1 MDAEARI
8 ARMQAEGL
16 INAAQAEGLRQGI
29 AAQAGNGTAVAERPR
44 RRGWIVAAS
53 LAGGIVVVVLAVL
66 LFGGMEIAGEL
77 EEVQNVAETLNQP
90 EAVGTMNRSLAAVL
104 ASVVLLAVPILVL
117 LWSYNGLVSKEEAV
131 LAAWAQTESNFQR
144 RADLVPA
151 LVETVSRFMKHER
164 ETLTAV
170 TDERSQSLDALAKAV
185 DAVVARQA
193 RAAETEKQGAALD
206 DQSRLTALYEAEAAV
221 GKEVAG
227 ILAVAEAYPQ
237 LRSAD
242 QFLELQAQLEGTENR
257 INVTRMRFNEAV
269 GVYNGAIRRLP
280 GNLIASVGGFRRKAY
295 FQAAEG
301 AERAPGV
308 EFD

>member
-1 MDAEARI
+1 VVDAEARI

-16 INAAQAEGLRQGI
+16 ITAAQADGLRQGV
-29 AAQAGNGTAVAERPR
+29 AAQAGRGSAAAERPR
-44 RRGWIVAAS
+44 RSARLVAAM
-53 LAGGIVVVVLAVL
+53 LAAGIVVVALAVL
-66 LFGGMEIAGEL
+66 LLGGNEIV
-77 EEVQNVAETLNQP
+77 EVQNVAETLNQP
-90 EAVGTMNRSLAAVL
+90 EAVGTMNRSLAAIL
-104 ASVVLLAVPILVL
+104 TAAVLLAVPIVVF

-170 TDERSQSLDALAKAV
+170 TDERSRSLDELAKAV
-185 DAVVARQA
+185 DSVVARQA
-193 RAAETEKQGAALD
+193 RAAETEKQGASLE
-206 DQSRLTALYEAEAAV
+206 DQTRFSALYEAEAAV

-269 GVYNGAIRRLP
+269 GIYNGAIRRLP
-280 GNLIASVGGFRRKAY
+280 GNLVASIGGFRRKAY

>member
-1 MDAEARI
+1 MDAESRI

-16 INAAQAEGLRQGI
+16 ITASQADGLRQGI
-29 AAQAGNGTAVAERPR
+29 AAQAGRGALASGPR
-44 RRGWIVAAS
+44 RSGWIVPAI
-53 LAGGIVVVVLAVL
+53 LAGGIVLVVIAIL
-66 LFGGMEIAGEL
+66 LFGGGEIAG
-77 EEVQNVAETLNQP
+77 VQNVAETLNQP

-104 ASVVLLAVPILVL
+104 AFVVLLAAPILLL

-170 TDERSQSLDALAKAV
+170 TDERSRALDELAKAV
-185 DAVVARQA
+185 DTMVARQA
-193 RAAETEKQGAALD
+193 RAAETGKRGASLE
-206 DQSRLTALYEAEAAV
+206 DQARLTALYEAEAEV
-221 GKEVAG
+221 GKGVAG

-269 GVYNGAIRRLP
+269 GSYNGAIRRLP
-280 GNLIASVGGFRRKAY
+280 GNLVAAIGGFRRKAY
-295 FQAAEG
+295 FQADEG
-301 AERAPGV
+301 AARAPGV
-308 EFD
+308 DFD

>member
-1 MDAEARI
+1 MDAESRI
-8 ARMQAEGL
+8 ARMEVEGL
-16 INAAQAEGLRQGI
+16 ITAAQADGLRQGI
-29 AAQAGNGTAVAERPR
+29 AAQAGRPTAAAGEPR
-44 RRGWIVAAS
+44 RPGWLVPAI
-53 LAGGIVVVVLAVL
+53 LAGGIVVAAVTAILVVS
-66 LFGGMEIAGEL
+66 GGEIA
-77 EEVQNVAETLNQP
+77 EVQNVAETLNQP
-90 EAVGTMNRSLAAVL
+90 EAVGTMNRSLAAIL
-104 ASVVLLAVPILVL
+104 FVVVMLAVPILGFV
-117 LWSYNGLVSKEEAV
+117 WSYNGLVSKEEAV

-164 ETLTAV
+164 ETLTEVA
-170 TDERSQSLDALAKAV
+170 DERSRALAALAKAV
-185 DAVVARQA
+185 DSVVARQA
-193 RAAETEKQGAALD
+193 RAAETETRGASLE
-206 DQSRLTALYEAEAAV
+206 DQARLTALYEAETAV

-242 QFLELQAQLEGTENR
+242 QFLELQAKLEGTENR

-280 GNLIASVGGFRRKAY
+280 GNLVAGIGGFRRKAY
-295 FQAAEG
+295 FQAADG